1 MKKNIGTADRVFRL
15 ILALALFI
23 AAIFIPLMIFKL
35 VFILLGI
42 FCIYEAVFSWC
53 LFYKMIGRNTCPIE

>member
-15 ILALALFI
+15 ILALILFI
-23 AAIFIPLMIFKL
+23 ITIFVSSILFKA

-42 FCIYEAVFSWC
+42 FCIYEALSSWC
-53 LFYKMIGRNTCPIE
+53 LFYKIIGRNTCPLK